1 MDKDKIVDERLGKLI
16 RKDIKIITSEDIRSL
31 YNGLNS
37 EQKKLATKKLRNFLI
52 RKAEEDIEERKA
64 KTETEKITTERE
76 TRKRYFKS
84 HKVCESLRHI
94 ASKVEDPNSI
104 LKDSEFLEKMTG
116 CRIGKKKNAKKSKN

>member
-1 MDKDKIVDERLGKLI
+1 MEKDKIVDERLSKLI
-16 RKDIKIITSEDIRSL
+16 RKDIKIITSEDIRNL

-37 EQKKLATKKLRNFLI
+37 EQKKVATKKLRNFLI
-52 RKAEEDIEERKA
+52 RKAEENIEERRERA
-64 KTETEKITTERE
+64 ETEKITIERDK
-76 TRKRYFKS
+76 RKKYFKS

-116 CRIGKKKNAKKSKN
+116 CRIDKKKTAKKHI

>member
-1 MDKDKIVDERLGKLI
+1 MNKDKIVDERLGKLI

-52 RKAEEDIEERKA
+52 RKAEEDIEERKE

-76 TRKRYFKS
+76 TRKQYFKI
-84 HKVCESLRHI
+84 HKVCESLRHM
-94 ASKVEDPNSI
+94 ASKIEDPNSI
-104 LKDSEFLEKMTG
+104 LKDNEFLEKMTG
-116 CRIGKKKNAKKSKN
+116 CRIDKKKTAKKSKN